1 MTKLEVIKEHRKQYA
16 ETLER
21 ISEMQEG
28 LEKSVAKHIILT
40 WIKGSK
46 WMGGLSDTKA
56 LRLYLIVARETG
68 RTLEEVDA
76 EVRKQMGLYC

>member
-56 LRLYLIVARETG
+56 FRLYLIVARETG